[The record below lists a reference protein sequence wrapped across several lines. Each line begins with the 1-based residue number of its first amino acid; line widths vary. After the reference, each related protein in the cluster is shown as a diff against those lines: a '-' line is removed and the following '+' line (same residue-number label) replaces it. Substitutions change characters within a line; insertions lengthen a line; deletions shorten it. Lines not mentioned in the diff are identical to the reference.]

1 MNRHSILIFKKDQ
14 PLKRAP
20 STQMKCGECATK
32 VTRIRLLC
40 DYPLSRRA
48 SLILSCLLQLLILS
62 APSFHLVCSNFSPCL
77 LHLFIKPKPNLTFN
91 ILMSSDHQTLH
102 KYPVEW
108 PTIPYNKGRQTTAV
122 SFAQKYNALYNV
134 SFSSVLTILFA
145 LWHLKSP
152 PESQSCTTTF
162 TQMVS
167 HSAYVYV
174 WGICWTFGG
183 NG

>member
-1 MNRHSILIFKKDQ
+1 MLCEQTFYLNLWTRS
-14 PLKRAP
+14 
-20 STQMKCGECATK
+20 STQKSAQHTNEVRWMRDKGDENPPA
-32 VTRIRLLC
+32 VRLSIISTSQL
-40 DYPLSRRA
+40 DI
-48 SLILSCLLQLLILS
+48 ILP
-62 APSFHLVCSNFSPCL
+62 APAFNLVCSNFSPCL

-91 ILMSSDHQTLH
+91 ILMSSAHQTLH

-108 PTIPYNKGRQTTAV
+108 PTTLYNKGRQTTAV
-122 SFAQKYNALYNV
+122 SFARKFFN
-134 SFSSVLTILFA
+134 FTILFA

-174 WGICWTFGG
+174 WGICWTFGE

>member
-1 MNRHSILIFKKDQ
+1 MNRHSISIFKKDQ

-122 SFAQKYNALYNV
+122 SFAQKYSALYNL

-145 LWHLKSP
+145 L
-152 PESQSCTTTF
+152 
-162 TQMVS
+162 
-167 HSAYVYV
+167 
-174 WGICWTFGG
+174 
-183 NG
+183 

>member
-1 MNRHSILIFKKDQ
+1 MLCEQTFYLNLWTRSATQKSAQHTNEVRWMRDKGDENPPAVRLSIISTSQLDIIL
-14 PLKRAP
+14 PAP
-20 STQMKCGECATK
+20 A
-32 VTRIRLLC
+32 
-40 DYPLSRRA
+40 
-48 SLILSCLLQLLILS
+48 
-62 APSFHLVCSNFSPCL
+62 FNLVCSNFSPCL

-122 SFAQKYNALYNV
+122 SFAQKYSALYNL

-174 WGICWTFGG
+174 WGICWTFGE